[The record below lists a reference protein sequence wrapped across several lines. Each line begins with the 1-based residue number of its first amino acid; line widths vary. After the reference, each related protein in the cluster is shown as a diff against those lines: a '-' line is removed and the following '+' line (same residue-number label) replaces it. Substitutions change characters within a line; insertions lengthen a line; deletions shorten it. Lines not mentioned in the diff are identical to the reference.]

1 MVMVM
6 EFELRVMEERGRRG
20 KEGRLV
26 GKTC

>member
-1 MVMVM
+1 M